1 MARWTPDARS
11 RLAKAAL
18 ALYIEH
24 GFEQTTVA
32 EIAGRAGLTERTF
45 FRHFADK
52 REVLFGGSAVLEA
65 GLVAAVAQVPDGRP
79 LDMVV
84 AALETAGTFFMDDRR
99 AWAGQRQ
106 GVIEANTSLMEREL
120 IKLHALGGA
129 LAGALVRRGVPEPAA
144 TLGAQAGLVVF
155 WQAFG
160 RWCHADPPA
169 DWGATVRQVH
179 RELGAVITE
188 NGPPDRKKGDRDERG

>member
-18 ALYIEH
+18 ALYIER

-52 REVLFGGSAVLEA
+52 REVLFGGSAVLETD
-65 GLVAAVAQVPDGRP
+65 LVAAVAQVPDGPP
-79 LDMVV
+79 LEMVV
-84 AALETAGTFFMDDRR
+84 AALETAGSFFVDDRR

-129 LAGALVRRGVPEPAA
+129 LAGALVRRGVPESAA
-144 TLGAQAGLVVF
+144 ALATQVGLVVF

-160 RWCHADPPA
+160 RWCRADHPA

-179 RELGAVITE
+179 AEVRAVVGTA
-188 NGPPDRKKGDRDERG
+188 PD

>member
-11 RLAKAAL
+11 RLAQAAL
-18 ALYIEH
+18 ELYVEH

-52 REVLFGGSAVLEA
+52 REVLFGGSSVLET
-65 GLVAAVAQVPDGRP
+65 GLVAAVAQAPDGPP
-79 LDMVV
+79 LDIVV
-84 AALETAGTFFMDDRR
+84 AALEAAGSFFDDDRR
-99 AWAGQRQ
+99 AWSGQRQ
-106 GVIEANTSLMEREL
+106 RVIEANASLMEREL
-120 IKLHALGGA
+120 IKLHV
-129 LAGALVRRGVPEPAA
+129 LAGALAEALVQRGTPEPAA
-144 TLGAQAGLVVF
+144 TLAAQAGLVVF

-160 RWCHADPPA
+160 RWCRADPPA

-179 RELGAVITE
+179 AELQAVMGGDT
-188 NGPPDRKKGDRDERG
+188 PD